1 MRVVRAP
8 PPHYIRAKPAPPVPV
23 PLHLIA
29 KGPPCKAPRQAAS
42 RKREPSNNTAA
53 TRADGRGVLKTQ
65 KIPFAPNEQTRNA
78 DNYDAAVALLGAG
91 GDKFGTRLWWDV
103 KTDKP
108 AW

>member
-1 MRVVRAP
+1 MFPTNTNRA
-8 PPHYIRAKPAPPVPV
+8 AKVANSPQSTRRNKLASESETPTSTNASNEPNLPTE
-23 PLHLIA
+23 
-29 KGPPCKAPRQAAS
+29 GAS
-42 RKREPSNNTAA
+42 R
-53 TRADGRGVLKTQ
+53 
-65 KIPFAPNEQTRNA
+65 IPFAPNEQTRNA

>member
-1 MRVVRAP
+1 MRVIRAP

-53 TRADGRGVLKTQ
+53 TRADGRGEGK
-65 KIPFAPNEQTRNA
+65 K
-78 DNYDAAVALLGAG
+78 
-91 GDKFGTRLWWDV
+91 
-103 KTDKP
+103 
-108 AW
+108 